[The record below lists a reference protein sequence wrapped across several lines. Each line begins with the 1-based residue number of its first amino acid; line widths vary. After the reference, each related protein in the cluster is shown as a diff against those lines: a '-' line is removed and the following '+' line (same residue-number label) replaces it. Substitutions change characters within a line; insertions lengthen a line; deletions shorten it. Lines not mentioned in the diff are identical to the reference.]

1 MEARSLVPALRGDES
16 WEPREYVF
24 AEQGRDGNL
33 NATEFVT
40 MVRSERWKLVH
51 FLGEPHG
58 QLFDLQADPQ
68 ENRNLW
74 NDPAC
79 GATKAHLHD
88 VLREW
93 RIRSALQTKD
103 WVAGIR

>member
-103 WVAGIR
+103 CVAGIR